1 MLVEQLFSFEVFI
14 WGHHYIIEIAI
25 GYFKVVKSTDV
36 PLSWNLWSDI
46 DVTDGC
52 QFAFLHKA

>member
-36 PLSWNLWSDI
+36 PLS
-46 DVTDGC
+46 
-52 QFAFLHKA
+52 